1 MANAFL
7 DFSGKV
13 VLITGGTRGI
23 GLETGLSFGKRG
35 ALCILTYRWGDH
47 DDSGIYAAF
56 EKVKAP
62 KPILVQADVAHN
74 EDTVALLEEVKKLGV
89 KQIDIFISN
98 VSSSMV
104 INCFE
109 DYTLKGLKQS
119 ISYSTWPMVGY
130 TKEIFK
136 AFNKYPKYII
146 GVSSTGPDSYSIG
159 YDYVAASKTV
169 MEVFVRYLNYHLR
182 EHDVCINALR
192 SRAIKTKS
200 LEDTF
205 GKDLAE
211 FTKKYVPDNY
221 WIDVQEVAEPIVAL
235 CSGYCDT
242 ITGQT
247 ITVDKGTSFFDNLME
262 IYTRFQK
269 NKASAGSTS
278 EVNKK

>member
-1 MANAFL
+1 MTNSFL

-47 DDSGIYAAF
+47 DVDSIYKAF
-56 EKVKAP
+56 EIVKAP
-62 KPILVQADVAHN
+62 RPILVQADVAN
-74 EDTVALLEEVKKLGV
+74 NDDTKALLEEVKKSV

-104 INCFE
+104 INCFD

-119 ISYSTWPMVGY
+119 ISYSTWPMVSY
-130 TKEIFK
+130 TKEIFN
-136 AFNKYPKYII
+136 AFKKYPKYII
-146 GVSSTGPDSYSIG
+146 GVSSTGPDAYSIG

-169 MEVFVRYLNYHLR
+169 MEVFVKYLNYHLR
-182 EHDVCINALR
+182 EHDVCINAVR

-211 FTKKYVPDNY
+211 FTKQYVPDNY
-221 WIDVQEVAEPIVAL
+221 WIELQEVSEPIVAL
-235 CSGYCDT
+235 CSGYCDS

-247 ITVDKGTSFFDNLME
+247 VTIDKGTSFFDNLME

-269 NKASAGSTS
+269 NK
-278 EVNKK
+278 NKLKQA